1 MKTLLLAA
9 LGLVSSIHF
18 AAADVTSKLIGTWS
32 GKVTATTNGKAVVQ
46 NTTTTYKRYEKTG
59 LIAVTTIKFAGK
71 KIVGTSRY
79 HQNGKVEGEMK
90 VDGNVA
96 AFITGR
102 WSANNTT
109 LSTSATAEGLF
120 DPFKSTSKITLDSK
134 KQLKI
139 TGSTSNGEHSVGL
152 LKKK

>member
-1 MKTLLLAA
+1 MKTILIAA
-9 LGLVSSIHF
+9 LGLASSIHF
-18 AAADVTSKLIGTWS
+18 VAADVTSKLIGTWS
-32 GKVTATTNGKAVVQ
+32 GKVTATSNGQAVVQ
-46 NTTTTYKRYEKTG
+46 NTTTVYKRYEKTG
-59 LIAVTTIKFAGK
+59 LIAVTTIKFSGQ

-79 HQNGKVEGEMK
+79 HKNGKVEGEMK
-90 VDGNVA
+90 VNGNVA

-120 DPFKSTSKITLDSK
+120 EPFKSTSKITLVSK

-139 TGSTSNGEHSVGL
+139 IGSTSTGERSVGS